1 MSSSNEL
8 QEILNYKEDIKK
20 HKDVKQ
26 FINKIFI

>member
-20 HKDVKQ
+20 HKDVKL